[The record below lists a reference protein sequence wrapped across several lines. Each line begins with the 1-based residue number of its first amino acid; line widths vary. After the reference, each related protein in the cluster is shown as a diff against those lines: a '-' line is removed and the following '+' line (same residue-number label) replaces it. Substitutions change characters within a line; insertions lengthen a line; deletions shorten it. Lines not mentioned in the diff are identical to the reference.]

1 MKVYAHAKIN
11 LSLDVCGR
19 RPDGYHEVRM
29 VMQSLALSDEIV
41 LTPRE
46 DGRILMTM
54 EPAVEDIPTD
64 GRNLMVR
71 AARLMQDSCGIRQ
84 GVDMHLIKRIPSQAG
99 LGGGS
104 ADAAAVLKGMNRLFG
119 TDLSDEALQ
128 KLGLGLGADVPFC
141 VMGGMALAEGIGDH
155 LTEVL
160 PHTVFDGMPVLLVKP
175 ARGIS
180 TGAMYAAL
188 DAHPDLQHPD
198 TDACL
203 DAIIRGD
210 LVRFSESA
218 DNSFSLPVERE
229 IPEIRKII
237 DDMRLC
243 GSFFACMSG
252 SGPTVF
258 GLFRTEEALRN
269 AEETIREAGYAD
281 QLSDIIHTSFETKKT
296 DP

>member
-29 VMQSLALSDEIV
+29 IMQSLALSDEIV
-41 LTPRE
+41 MTPRK
-46 DGRILMTM
+46 DSRILMTM

-71 AARLMQDSCGIRQ
+71 AAQLMQDRCGIRQ
-84 GVDMHLIKRIPSQAG
+84 GVDMHLVKRIPSQAG

-104 ADAAAVLKGMNRLFG
+104 ADAAAVLKGMNCLFG
-119 TDLSDEALQ
+119 RDLSDKALQ

-141 VMGGMALAEGIGDH
+141 VMGGMALAEGIGDR
-155 LTEVL
+155 LTAIR
-160 PHTVFDGMPVLLVKP
+160 PHAAFSGLPVLLVKP

-188 DAHPDLQHPD
+188 DAQPDLRHPD

-203 DAIIRGD
+203 EAVIGGD
-210 LVRFSESA
+210 FLRLSESA
-218 DNSFSLPVERE
+218 ANSFCLPVEQE
-229 IPEIRKII
+229 IPEICKII
-237 DDMRLC
+237 NDMRSC
-243 GSFFACMSG
+243 GAIFACMSG

-258 GLFRTEEALRN
+258 GLFREEEALRK
-269 AEETIREAGYAD
+269 AEETIRGGDYAD
-281 QLSDIIHTSFETKKT
+281 QLSHIIHTSFETEKT